1 MRLLRRTLR
10 WQAVLWFAF
19 GLVLLIAP
27 GWLVEVVLDQPA
39 LGEDAWLRAG
49 GAMAVALAGQMVLVG
64 RAIEEAW
71 WWSWTF
77 VILEV
82 VTALIFLANAVAG
95 VPRGGAAWPWWLLG
109 IVNAAIAAVEIA
121 ALAKAGTERSP
132 V

>member
-10 WQAVLWFAF
+10 WQAVLWFAS
-19 GLVLLIAP
+19 GAALIVAP
-27 GWLVEVVLDQPA
+27 GWVVEVLFDQPP
-39 LGEDAWLRAG
+39 LGEDVWLRAG

-64 RAIEEAW
+64 RAIEQAW

-77 VILEV
+77 VFLEV
-82 VTALIFLANAVAG
+82 AVALIFLTNGVAG
-95 VPRGGAAWPWWLLG
+95 RPEGASAWPWWLLG
-109 IVNAAIAAVEIA
+109 TVNGIVAAVEIA